1 MNTHGKI
8 QVQNGIN
15 KMINMTDEQV
25 VEKLIE
31 YYSLYIQ
38 EGRLTEDEIFFIML
52 LLATAW

>member
-25 VEKLIE
+25 VEKLIGILQPI
-31 YYSLYIQ
+31 YQ
-38 EGRLTEDEIFFIML
+38 EGRLTEDEVKYGGGGEYL
-52 LLATAW
+52 H